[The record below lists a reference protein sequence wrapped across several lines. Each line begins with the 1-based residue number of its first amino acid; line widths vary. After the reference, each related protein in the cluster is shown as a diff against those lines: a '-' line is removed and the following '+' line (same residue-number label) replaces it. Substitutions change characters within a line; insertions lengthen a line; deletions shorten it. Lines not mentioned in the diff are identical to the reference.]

1 MKPEVLLVD
10 DAEEFRQLAAQ
21 FLAIEWPDVE
31 VDEWD
36 PSARGHI
43 PDFYP
48 LGGYDALLLDC
59 KLGLGHGLDW
69 LARLVRREDCPPVVL
84 LVDHED
90 ANVTAE
96 AMQRGAFDYLRK
108 GDLSKERLVD
118 AIRAAAAARAARALS
133 RSTQRS
139 NAGSDSEKTAVLKG
153 DVSTGVPAHEP
164 PEVVINGYR
173 MLEKIGSGGMSTV
186 YLAERAADGLR
197 LVMKIMNARLADDKE
212 FLLRFIQEYGLV
224 SKIDCPHVVR
234 IYDQGVTD
242 RHVYIAMEHF
252 AAGDLRARIRKGLA
266 PAEAFDVLQ
275 DVGRALI
282 AVHGHGIVHRD
293 LKPENVMFRADGSLA
308 IVDFGIATKSAGADL
323 TAHGDVLG
331 TPHYVSPEQACARP
345 LDRRSDLYSLGIVY
359 FEMLTGRRPFRAKDA
374 VALAHKH
381 VNEPLPRLPAELA
394 CYQEVVDCLTAKR
407 PEDRFSGARELLT
420 YLEANAATLRRGAQA
435 FALIDEERP
444 GSLAPDV
451 HGGSVPAPRSS
462 SNVATHTSAKSR
474 HDGTRTEIHK
484 QPNVTD
490 RLLNGQATLERLG
503 GDAARV
509 GDVARSVTRIATPL
523 LTLFAEALHD
533 SNLHFVYEAA
543 RLLKGAVGAVE
554 APEVSKSIVELERHA
569 KKHDAGATAA
579 AFLVTH
585 GLLRR
590 LMSELSE
597 ISTA

>member
-48 LGGYDALLLDC
+48 LSGYDALLLDY
-59 KLGLGHGLDW
+59 KLGLGHGLEW
-69 LARLVRREDCPPVVL
+69 LARLVRRKDCPPIVFL
-84 LVDHED
+84 IDGED
-90 ANVTAE
+90 ESVIAD
-96 AMQRGAFDYLRK
+96 AMQEGAFDYLRK
-108 GDLSKERLVD
+108 PDLSKERLVEVV
-118 AIRAAAAARAARALS
+118 RAAAAARAARTVSPDGQLPKTGYDLAENEVVKG
-133 RSTQRS
+133 T
-139 NAGSDSEKTAVLKG
+139 TAVAVG
-153 DVSTGVPAHEP
+153 AHEQP
-164 PEVVINGYR
+164 DVVINGYR

-197 LVMKIMNARLADDKE
+197 LVMKIMNATLADDKE

-252 AAGDLRARIRKGLA
+252 AGGDLRARIRKGLV
-266 PAEAFDVLQ
+266 PAEAFDVLR
-275 DVGRALI
+275 DVARALI

-323 TAHGDVLG
+323 TVHGDVLG

-345 LDRRSDLYSLGIVY
+345 LDRRSDLYSLGIVF

-374 VALAHKH
+374 VSLAHKH
-381 VNEPLPRLPAELA
+381 VNEPLPRLPAVLA
-394 CYQEVVDCLTAKR
+394 HYQEVVDCLTAKR
-407 PEDRFSGARELLT
+407 PDDRFNGARELLT
-420 YLEANAATLRRGAQA
+420 HLEANAATLRSGAEA
-435 FALIDEERP
+435 LALIDEERP
-444 GSLAPDV
+444 GSL
-451 HGGSVPAPRSS
+451 SVDAYSESAAAHRSS
-462 SNVATHTSAKSR
+462 GNVAR
-474 HDGTRTEIHK
+474 HAAAQSPDDGITKAIHK
-484 QPNVTD
+484 KPNTTE
-490 RLLNGQATLERLG
+490 RLLNGQATLARLG

-509 GDVARSVTRIATPL
+509 GDVARSVTRTATPL
-523 LTLFAEALHD
+523 LTLFAEALND
-533 SNLHFVYEAA
+533 SNLQFVYEAA
-543 RLLKGAVGAVE
+543 RLLKGAVAAIE
-554 APEVSKSIVELERHA
+554 APEVSKSIVELETHA
-569 KKHDAGATAA
+569 KKRDAGAAAA

-590 LMSELSE
+590 LMGELAE
-597 ISTA
+597 ITTA